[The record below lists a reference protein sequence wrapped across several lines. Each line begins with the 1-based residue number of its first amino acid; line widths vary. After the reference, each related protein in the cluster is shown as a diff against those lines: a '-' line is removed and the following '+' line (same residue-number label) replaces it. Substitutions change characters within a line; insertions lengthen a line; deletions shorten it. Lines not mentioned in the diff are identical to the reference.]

1 MVRQPLYMAA
11 VTAVRWNSAIAAFY
25 TRLCAAGKP
34 SKVALMHTL
43 VTICNALLRTTTA
56 WDPERYKP
64 LAA

>member
-1 MVRQPLYMAA
+1 MAA
-11 VTAVRWNSAIAAFY
+11 VTAVRWNPATAAFY

-34 SKVALMHTL
+34 PKVALTACMHTL